1 MTAERGGRR
10 VQRPGPTHFHQSTS
24 RQSRAM
30 RTTARTVL
38 KPVFRLWP
46 LTAGG
51 VGALRH
57 IDSLATAVWR
67 PEGCDYR
74 TTTLHGIPAEVVTA
88 HRLPTLPLEDT
99 TILYFHGGAFVL
111 GGIGTHRGACALL
124 AERSGATVIS
134 AEYTQLP
141 DGPVADSVRDA
152 MTAYERVLATC
163 PDPERVV
170 VAGDSAGGYLSVKVA
185 ELATRR
191 GLQPPLAVLG
201 FSPQLSLFPDQD
213 PAKWARS
220 TRQRDAYLPLRRIT
234 RLRPF
239 WLPAGSTVEGSVSVL
254 DAVDQLCSPV
264 FFTACDDEAL
274 YPDIE
279 DMTERLAAH
288 GKTVE
293 THVWSGQIHAFPA
306 FGAALPESREAIM
319 LAVDFVRGVLHSLAS
334 GREVG

>member
-1 MTAERGGRR
+1 MTGGRGR
-10 VQRPGPTHFHQSTS
+10 RRAQPGPIHFHRSTS
-24 RQSRAM
+24 AQSRAM
-30 RTTARTVL
+30 RTAARAVL

-46 LTAGG
+46 LTPGG
-51 VGALRH
+51 VGTLRH

-74 TTTLHGIPAEVVTA
+74 KTTLRGIPAEVVTS
-88 HRLPTLPLEDT
+88 HRRPTLPLEDT
-99 TILYFHGGAFVL
+99 TVLYFHGGAFVL

-134 AEYTQLP
+134 AEYTQVP
-141 DGPVADSVRDA
+141 NGSVADSVRDA
-152 MTAYERVLATC
+152 MTAYERVLDTC
-163 PDPERVV
+163 PDPTRVV

-185 ELATRR
+185 ELATER
-191 GLQPPLAVLG
+191 GLQQPLAVLG

-213 PAKWARS
+213 PEKWARA

-239 WLPAGSTVEGSVSVL
+239 WLPAGSTLEGNVSVL
-254 DAVDQLCSPV
+254 DAVGQVYAPV

-279 DMTERLAAH
+279 DMTERLAAA
-288 GKTVE
+288 GRTVE

-306 FGAALPESREAIM
+306 FGAALPEAREAIM
-319 LAVDFVRGVLHSLAS
+319 LAVDFVRGILRDARS
-334 GREVG
+334 GREAG